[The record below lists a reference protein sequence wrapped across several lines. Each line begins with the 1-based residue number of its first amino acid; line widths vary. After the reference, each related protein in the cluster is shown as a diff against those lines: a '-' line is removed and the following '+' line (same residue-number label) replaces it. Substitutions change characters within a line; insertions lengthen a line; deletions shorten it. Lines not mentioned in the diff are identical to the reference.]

1 MSIEGKIGFS
11 LGPLLSIEDLLR
23 CAKMADQQQNIDSI
37 WIPESWGRES
47 FSSLGAISQ
56 ITKNVRLGTSIIG
69 IYSRTP
75 AIIAM
80 AAATLDMLSGNR
92 AIIGLGASTPA
103 IVENWHGVHFDMPA
117 RRMKEYIELVRLMTQ
132 GEKVNYSGKF
142 FKINNFKMLHQPQR
156 KHIPIFMAAVN
167 KKMIS
172 IASDLA
178 DGILL
183 YLRPFEEL
191 SKIVYELKQAK
202 KGKAFEIACS
212 FICAV
217 SNKEPQKARERAAV
231 TLAFY
236 VAVGKYYS
244 NFLAENGFKAEVQ
257 EIIEEYK
264 KSGAESAAKFV
275 SDKMLSSLAICGS
288 SEECRESLSKF
299 VSTGITLPILQFN
312 PLGDPQSS
320 FREMLSTF

>member
-1 MSIEGKIGFS
+1 MSIKEKIGFS
-11 LGPLLSIEDLLR
+11 LGPLLSTDDLLR
-23 CAKMADQQQNIDSI
+23 CAKMADQHQNIDSL

-75 AIIAM
+75 AITAM
-80 AAATLDMLSGNR
+80 AATTLDMLSGNR
-92 AIIGLGASTPA
+92 TVIGLGASTPA

-117 RRMKEYIELVRLMTQ
+117 SRMKEYVELVRLMTQ
-132 GEKVNYSGKF
+132 GEKVNYGGKF

-191 SKIVYELKQAK
+191 NKIAYELKQAT

-217 SNKEPQKARERAAV
+217 SNKEPQKARDRAAM

-257 EIIEEYK
+257 KIIGEYK
-264 KSGAESAAKFV
+264 KSGAERAAKFV
-275 SDKMLSSLAICGS
+275 SDKMLSSLAVCGS
-288 SEECRESLSKF
+288 SEDCRESLSKF
-299 VSTGITLPILQFN
+299 LSTGITLPILQFN
-312 PLGDPQSS
+312 PLGDSESS

>member
-1 MSIEGKIGFS
+1 MSIEEKIGFS
-11 LGPLLSIEDLLR
+11 LGPLLSIDDLLR
-23 CAKMADQQQNIDSI
+23 CAKMADQQQNIDSL

-75 AIIAM
+75 AITAM
-80 AAATLDMLSGNR
+80 AATTLDMLSGNR
-92 AIIGLGASTPA
+92 TVIGLGASTPA

-191 SKIVYELKQAK
+191 NKIAYELKQAT

-217 SNKEPQKARERAAV
+217 SNKEPQKARDRAAG

-312 PLGDPQSS
+312 PLGDSESS

>member
-1 MSIEGKIGFS
+1 MSIEEKIGFS
-11 LGPLLSIEDLLR
+11 LGPLLSTDDLLR
-23 CAKMADQQQNIDSI
+23 CAKMADQQQNIDSL

-75 AIIAM
+75 AITAM
-80 AAATLDMLSGNR
+80 AATTLDMLSGNR
-92 AIIGLGASTPA
+92 TVIGLGASTPA

-172 IASDLA
+172 IASDRA

-183 YLRPFEEL
+183 YLRPLEEL
-191 SKIVYELKQAK
+191 NKIAYGLKQAT

-217 SNKEPQKARERAAV
+217 SNKEPQKARDRAAV

-244 NFLAENGFKAEVQ
+244 NFLAENGFKDEVE

-312 PLGDPQSS
+312 PLGDSESS

>member
-1 MSIEGKIGFS
+1 MSIEEKIGFS
-11 LGPLLSIEDLLR
+11 LGPLLSMDDLLR
-23 CAKMADQQQNIDSI
+23 CAKMADQQQNIDSL

-75 AIIAM
+75 AITAM
-80 AAATLDMLSGNR
+80 AATTLDMLSGNR
-92 AIIGLGASTPA
+92 TVIGLGASTPA

-191 SKIVYELKQAK
+191 KKIAYELKQAT

-217 SNKEPQKARERAAV
+217 SNKEPQKARDRAAG

-312 PLGDPQSS
+312 PLGDSESS

>member
-1 MSIEGKIGFS
+1 MSIEEKIGFS
-11 LGPLLSIEDLLR
+11 LGPLLSMDDLLR
-23 CAKMADQQQNIDSI
+23 CAKMADQQQNIDSL

-75 AIIAM
+75 AITAM
-80 AAATLDMLSGNR
+80 AATTLDMLSGNR
-92 AIIGLGASTPA
+92 TVIGLGASTPA

-191 SKIVYELKQAK
+191 NKIAYELKQAK
-202 KGKAFEIACS
+202 KGKVFEIACS

-217 SNKEPQKARERAAV
+217 SNKEPQKARDRAAV

-264 KSGAESAAKFV
+264 KSGAETAAKFV

-288 SEECRESLSKF
+288 SEDCRESLSKF

-312 PLGDPQSS
+312 PVGDSESS

>member
-1 MSIEGKIGFS
+1 MSIKEKIGFS
-11 LGPLLSIEDLLR
+11 LSRLLSVDDLLR
-23 CAKMADQQQNIDSI
+23 CAKMADQHQNIDSL

-75 AIIAM
+75 AITAM
-80 AAATLDMLSGNR
+80 AATTLDMLSGNR
-92 AIIGLGASTPA
+92 TVIGLGASTPA
-103 IVENWHGVHFDMPA
+103 IVESWHGVHFGMPA
-117 RRMKEYIELVRLMTQ
+117 SRMKEYVELVRLMTQ

-142 FKINNFKMLHQPQR
+142 FKVNNFKMLHQPQR

-172 IASDLA
+172 IACDLA

-191 SKIVYELKQAK
+191 NKMVYDLKQAT

-212 FICAV
+212 FIRAV
-217 SNKEPQKARERAAV
+217 SNKEPQKARDRAAT

-244 NFLAENGFKAEVQ
+244 NFLAENGFKPEVQ
-257 EIIEEYK
+257 QIIGEYK
-264 KSGAESAAKFV
+264 KSGAERAAKFV
-275 SDKMLSSLAICGS
+275 SDKMLRSLAVCGS
-288 SEECRESLSKF
+288 SEDCRESLSKF
-299 VSTGITLPILQFN
+299 LSTGITLPILQFN
-312 PLGDPQSS
+312 PLGDSESS

>member
-1 MSIEGKIGFS
+1 MRIEEKIGFS
-11 LGPLLSIEDLLR
+11 LGPLLSMDDLLR
-23 CAKMADQQQNIDSI
+23 CAKMADQQQNIDSL

-75 AIIAM
+75 AITAM
-80 AAATLDMLSGNR
+80 AATTLDMLSGNR
-92 AIIGLGASTPA
+92 TVIGLGASTPA

-191 SKIVYELKQAK
+191 NKIAYELKQAT

-217 SNKEPQKARERAAV
+217 SNKEPQKARDRAAG

-244 NFLAENGFKAEVQ
+244 NFLKENGFKAEVQ

-312 PLGDPQSS
+312 PLGDSESS

>member
-1 MSIEGKIGFS
+1 MSIEEKIGFS
-11 LGPLLSIEDLLR
+11 LGPLLSMDDLLR
-23 CAKMADQQQNIDSI
+23 CAKMADQQQNIDSL

-75 AIIAM
+75 AITAM
-80 AAATLDMLSGNR
+80 AATTLDMLSGNR
-92 AIIGLGASTPA
+92 TVIGLGASTPA

-191 SKIVYELKQAK
+191 NKIAYELKQAT

-217 SNKEPQKARERAAV
+217 SNKEPQKARDRAAG

-264 KSGAESAAKFV
+264 KSGAESAAKSV

-299 VSTGITLPILQFN
+299 ISTGITLPILQFN
-312 PLGDPQSS
+312 PIGDSESS